1 MVTIMSRETH
11 PRPLRTTTLL
21 LHHPTAVHREEE
33 PQSLPAS
40 EQALLRDARFAFSR
54 LEALLTTTAT
64 TTTSTLLETYPLQV
78 VHRPIQKKVGRLSR
92 TILLRV
98 IIKKTTLPPQLQR
111 LLTTPPHR
119 HRHHHNQRQQRALLL
134 VATRNIHRDEILHE
148 P

>member
-78 VHRPIQKKVGRLSR
+78 VHRPIQKKVGRLPR
-92 TILLRV
+92 KIPLRV
-98 IIKKTTLPPQLQR
+98 IVKKTNLPPQLQR
-111 LLTTPPHR
+111 LLTTPPR
-119 HRHHHNQRQQRALLL
+119 RCHHHNQRQQRALLL
-134 VATRNIHRDEILHE
+134 VATRNIHRDEIGS
-148 P
+148 